1 MLRWLLL
8 TLAGCAA
15 VPAPACDAGPRR
27 IYFEPG
33 SARLFDGERGVL
45 GEMLAMAQNR
55 GFIRLSGHADT
66 AGPAETN
73 LRLSRQR
80 VEAARDYLIVL
91 GVKPERILTEAYGES
106 RSITALDD
114 GRSDR
119 EHRFVQI
126 ELLSAAEARKGR
138 AGRASTTCG
147 G

>member
-8 TLAGCAA
+8 PLAAWAA
-15 VPAPACDAGPRR
+15 VPVQACDAGPQR

-33 SARLFDGERGVL
+33 SALLFEPERAVL
-45 GEMLAMAQNR
+45 AQMLAMAQNR
-55 GFIRLSGHADT
+55 GFIRLSGHSDT
-66 AGPAETN
+66 SGPAEAN

-80 VEAARDYLIVL
+80 VEAARDVLIGL
-91 GVKPERILTEAYGES
+91 GVKPDRILTEAYGES

-114 GRSDR
+114 GQSAR

-138 AGRASTTCG
+138 VGRAKSSCG